1 MIINQ
6 ESEWDDQAL
15 QERRRLRRLHA
26 HEHRLQEVRQHGE
39 HALARA
45 SEKVDD
51 EVADHESPRLVAALQ
66 QASNDGKHVYETRLA
81 IRVRP

>member
-1 MIINQ
+1 
-6 ESEWDDQAL
+6 
-15 QERRRLRRLHA
+15 
-26 HEHRLQEVRQHGE
+26 
-39 HALARA
+39 
-45 SEKVDD
+45 VDD